1 MSIPPAR
8 FDCNMFVKDIYE
20 IEGYYT
26 TKPGKGHADFI
37 FKSFSQLYIS
47 FPRHNYL
54 EGTT

>member
-8 FDCNMFVKDIYE
+8 FDSNMFVKDIYE

-26 TKPGKGHADFI
+26 EPRKGHADFI